1 MIVASVVVLALALTA
16 VSGITYSWFS
26 DSETA
31 KVDVTTGYVDIET
44 KPVKMVL
51 SSSGSGETSIL
62 WTGESITEQFPF
74 SPGSDHSAS
83 IAENESGYA
92 IDIKGILS
100 GDEVKFTIDVTNK
113 SSVPAYITCTSNE
126 NKTLF
131 DVTIAC
137 SESLLDVPVDET
149 RTFEISI
156 KLKSG
161 VSPTTSETSTFNIVF
176 TGYQG
181 NYAST
186 IHDGTATIT
195 GNKIVSG
202 DIYGVNP
209 AAKDAGIKV
218 DFSEVTKVNDY
229 IDILGSTITVKSKLT
244 GGISN
249 EFGTIELILSKD
261 GTAVS
266 PATFDKPVKV
276 TTVFKNVEYNPGEVI
291 IKCGS
296 ETISGATGTYDPSA
310 KTFTVEFQTTH
321 FSDFT
326 ILPIVAKIGSNGY
339 TSVKAA
345 FDAAVN
351 EDHIDMVN
359 DSNETDQIKSTKTGI
374 VLDLGDCNIV
384 FENDGI
390 RVESGSLTIKGDK
403 GSITGGSDGTP
414 DKEDLPVY
422 AMGGTLT
429 INGGKFVSDSCAEC
443 IYAGVGAKIIINGG
457 TFESTKP
464 DMKGNGWLINV
475 NNGGSVDSIVISGG
489 SFKGY
494 DPRTGDD
501 SRGGSFLESGYTI
514 NYANGYYEVIGGTE
528 ATASVNTVE
537 DLKTVLTTF
546 TSAGSGNTDVSID
559 SDISLETGDSWT
571 SISVDGYN
579 GAGIIT
585 IDGGGHTISGLD
597 APLFAGGFAGE
608 SGIVIKNLT
617 LNKVNIVYSTTSN
630 TGLGAFISDI
640 DSMQKIT
647 LTNCHLVNSKI
658 TSTGGA
664 RVGGLIGWTSGYD
677 KTTDGPVDTYV
688 TVMDC
693 SVENVEITADGS
705 VGAIIGHAGAN
716 AATYQTI
723 MRCTVKNCILTST
736 DDGDWRVGVVVGTA
750 NVGQLTISS
759 TTESGNTLKQT
770 GKTAPAGQN
779 NLYGRFV
786 PGTTGKLTIDDTS
799 VTI

>member
-31 KVDVTTGYVDIET
+31 KVDVTTGHVNIET
-44 KPVKMVL
+44 VPEKMVL
-51 SSSGSGETSIL
+51 SSLGSGETSVPWEGETI
-62 WTGESITEQFPF
+62 TGQFPF
-74 SPGSDHSAS
+74 SPGLDHSAS
-83 IAENESGYA
+83 IAKSESGYA

-126 NKTLF
+126 DKALF
-131 DVTIAC
+131 DVTITC
-137 SESLLDVPVDET
+137 SESLLDVPVDNA
-149 RTFEISI
+149 RTFKISI
-156 KLKSG
+156 KLASG
-161 VSPTTSETSTFNIVF
+161 VSLTASETSTFNIEF

-186 IHDGTATIT
+186 IHEGTATIT

-202 DIYGVNP
+202 DVAGEDP
-209 AAKDAGIKV
+209 AKDVGIKV
-218 DFSEVTKVNDY
+218 DFSEVTKVNGS
-229 IDILGSTITVKSKLT
+229 INILGSTIAVKSKLT

-249 EFGTIELILSKD
+249 EFGTIELTLTKD
-261 GTAVS
+261 GAPISSPTFDGYVEVTAV
-266 PATFDKPVKV
+266 FN
-276 TTVFKNVEYNPGEVI
+276 NVVSDPGEIIVKCNDEVI
-291 IKCGS
+291 S
-296 ETISGATGTYDPSA
+296 ATNEYDAVA
-310 KTFTVEFQTTH
+310 KTFTVKFSTTH

-326 ILPIVAKIGSNGY
+326 ILPIVAKIGSDEY

-345 FDAAVN
+345 FDAAYN
-351 EDHIDMVN
+351 ENHIEMVN
-359 DSNETDQIKSTKTGI
+359 DSNETDQIVSTKTGI

-390 RVESGSLTIKGDK
+390 RVGGGSLTINGEK

-494 DPRTGDD
+494 NPRTGDD
-501 SRGGSFLESGYTI
+501 SLGKTFLKSDYTVK
-514 NYANGYYEVIGGTE
+514 YANGYYEVIEGTE
-528 ATASVNTVE
+528 ATASVDTVE
-537 DLKTVLTTF
+537 DLTTVLTTF
-546 TSAGSGNTDVSID
+546 TSAGSGNTDVTIN

-571 SISVDGYN
+571 PISVDGYN

-585 IDGGGHTISGLD
+585 IDGNGYTISGLD
-597 APLFAGGFAGE
+597 APLFAGGFAGK
-608 SGIVIKNLT
+608 SGIVIRDLT
-617 LNKVNIVYSTTSN
+617 LSGVIINEPTN
-630 TGLGAFISDI
+630 TQGLGAFIGSV
-640 DSMQKIT
+640 DSMQNIT
-647 LTNCHLVNSKI
+647 LTNCHLINSEI
-658 TSTGGA
+658 TSTGEA

-677 KTTDGPVDTYV
+677 NPTDGPVDTHV
-688 TVMDC
+688 TVENC
-693 SVENVEITADGS
+693 SVENVNITAKGS
-705 VGAIIGHAGAN
+705 VGAIIGHAGN
-716 AATYQTI
+716 NPATYQTI
-723 MRCTVKNCILTST
+723 KECTIKNCKLTST
-736 DDGDWRVGVVVGTA
+736 DGGNWRVGVVVGTA

-759 TTESGNTLKQT
+759 ITESGNTITQT
-770 GKTAPAGQN
+770 EKTAPAGQSD
-779 NLYGRFV
+779 LYGRFV
-786 PGTTGKLTIDDTS
+786 PGTTGKLTIDGEEIT
-799 VTI
+799 VTT

>member
-156 KLKSG
+156 KLASG
-161 VSPTTSETSTFNIVF
+161 VSLTTSETSTFNIVF

-186 IHDGTATIT
+186 IHGGTATIT
-195 GNKIVSG
+195 GNKIISG
-202 DIYGVNP
+202 DVTGDGS
-209 AAKDAGIKV
+209 AKDAGIKV
-218 DFSEVTKVNDY
+218 DFSEVTKVNDSN
-229 IDILGSTITVKSKLT
+229 ILGSTITVKSKLT

-296 ETISGATGTYDPSA
+296 ETISGATGTYDSSA

-345 FDAAVN
+345 FDAAVD

-359 DSNETDQIKSTKTGI
+359 DSNETDQIVSTKTGI

-429 INGGKFVSDSCAEC
+429 IDGGKFVSNSCAEC

-464 DMKGNGWLINV
+464 GMKGNGWLINV
-475 NNGGSVDSIVISGG
+475 NNGGYVDSIVISGG

-501 SRGGSFLESGYTI
+501 SRGGSFLKSGYTI
-514 NYANGYYEVIGGTE
+514 NYADGYYEVIEGTE

-571 SISVDGYN
+571 SISVDGYH
-579 GAGIIT
+579 GAGVIT
-585 IDGGGHTISGLD
+585 INGNNRTIFGLN
-597 APLFAGGFAGE
+597 APLLAGGFAGN
-608 SGIVIKNLT
+608 SGIVINDLT
-617 LNKVNIVYSTTSN
+617 LSNVNINDSTNSL
-630 TGLGAFISDI
+630 GLGAFIGSV
-640 DSMQKIT
+640 DSMPKIA
-647 LTNCHLVNSKI
+647 LNNCHLTDSSI

-664 RVGGLIGWTSGYD
+664 RVGGLIGWTAGYNNPS
-677 KTTDGPVDTYV
+677 DGPVNTYV
-688 TVMDC
+688 TVENC
-693 SVENVEITADGS
+693 SVENVKINAKGS
-705 VGAIIGHAGAN
+705 VGAIIGHAGSN
-716 AATYQTI
+716 PATYQTI
-723 MRCTVKNCILTST
+723 TGCTVKDCTLKST
-736 DDGDWRVGVVVGTA
+736 DDGGWRVGVVVGTA
-750 NVGQLTISS
+750 NVGQLTISG
-759 TTESGNTLKQT
+759 TTESGNTLSQT
-770 GKTAPAGQN
+770 GKTAPAGQS

-786 PGTTGKLTIDDTS
+786 PETTGKLTIDDAS